1 MELVVTSAIVVGIAI
16 LSVVLS
22 RSESK
27 QRETKFE
34 AAFAGRDQ
42 LDIDQFY
49 ERFYKGKGVSPQ
61 IVGGVRKVL
70 EEVLLADMSRLADTD
85 DFSKNLNFFFEF
97 DSMADVEL
105 ICALEKEFEIQITD
119 NEAMNTKTINDIVQL
134 VCHKLEAHDAT

>member
-27 QRETKFE
+27 QREKKFE

-70 EEVLLADMSRLADTD
+70 EGVLLADMSRLADTD

-105 ICALEKEFEIQITD
+105 ICALEKEFEINITD

-134 VCHKLEAHDAT
+134 VCHKLEVHDAT